1 MDQITEIKKQLET
14 LCPNMELR
22 VNEPMSRH
30 TSFRIG
36 GPASLMALAKN
47 RDEASLCLIAAKKLG
62 VESLV
67 LGKGSN
73 ILVGDAGYPG
83 FVIKC
88 CMEELSLMEET
99 ILYVGSGAS
108 LAQAAVFAMEQGLSG
123 MEFAHGIPGSLG
135 GGVYMNAGAYEGEM
149 SQILLWV
156 DCIKEDGQVE
166 RLEGAELGLGYRS
179 SIFQEGGRLI
189 LGAALQ
195 LKPGNPQEIK
205 ALMMELMER
214 RRAKQ
219 PLEFPSAGSTFKRPP
234 GHFAGALIEGCG
246 LKGARIGGAQVSDKH
261 AGFVVN
267 TGSAT
272 CKDVLALMGLVQ
284 EKVWETYSVKLEP
297 EVRLLACQL

>member
-1 MDQITEIKKQLET
+1 
-14 LCPNMELR
+14 
-22 VNEPMSRH
+22 
-30 TSFRIG
+30 
-36 GPASLMALAKN
+36 
-47 RDEASLCLIAAKKLG
+47 
-62 VESLV
+62 
-67 LGKGSN
+67 
-73 ILVGDAGYPG
+73 
-83 FVIKC
+83 
-88 CMEELSLMEET
+88 
-99 ILYVGSGAS
+99 
-108 LAQAAVFAMEQGLSG
+108 
-123 MEFAHGIPGSLG
+123 
-135 GGVYMNAGAYEGEM
+135 MNAGAYEGEM